1 MAPQHCADADCTTP
15 NRPNTTPTSGATRRI
30 LMIGASS
37 IGTGKA
43 KAAPRK
49 QAKSTLV
56 LASLPGAGPFRQRC
70 GFGSRVRADASCT
83 PVVVLARR
91 LRAAGVGPETRR
103 ALPTYLSTNTRVGH
117 RSLSTAVSPA
127 QHPFALLRFLPGLRL
142 FHLRRRYG

>member
-70 GFGSRVRADASCT
+70 GFRSRVRQMRQCIAVVARPARSVRAD
-83 PVVVLARR
+83 
-91 LRAAGVGPETRR
+91 LRTHYTQGVPD
-103 ALPTYLSTNTRVGH
+103 LLSTNTLV
-117 RSLSTAVSPA
+117 
-127 QHPFALLRFLPGLRL
+127 
-142 FHLRRRYG
+142 